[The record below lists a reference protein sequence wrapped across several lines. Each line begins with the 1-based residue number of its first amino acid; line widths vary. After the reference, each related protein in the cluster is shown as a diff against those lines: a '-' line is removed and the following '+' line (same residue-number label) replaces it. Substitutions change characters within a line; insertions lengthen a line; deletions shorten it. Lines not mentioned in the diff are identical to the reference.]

1 MNCKLWD
8 RKFEYYD
15 LATEKDLDF
24 LWFLFSDFHDNWL
37 RPPNGVPSR
46 IWANIVGEILAI
58 DMGLHSAGQI
68 LLTDTIYEL
77 LSESESQK

>member
-1 MNCKLWD
+1 MFCKLWD

-15 LATEKDLDF
+15 LATEEGLDF

-37 RPPNGVPSR
+37 RPPNNVPPRLWS
-46 IWANIVGEILAI
+46 NIMGEILAI

-77 LSESESQK
+77 LTEREGKQ